1 MDVAV
6 TVIMEFFR
14 HLPIFR
20 KSHSWTVR
28 LLRVSSCTAIWAISS
43 LSGAEVPRGVFCIAN
58 VGKDPLPG
66 VLANPNVDGISLRQD
81 WASLEPTEGNFDF
94 SYLDTTVA
102 SCAASGK
109 MVLIRIGSQS
119 PKPAWVNA
127 AITAAGGTFFTF
139 IDAGTSITIPVFWD
153 PTFLAKKKAMIAALG
168 AHFTNNPSVKVVVA
182 SFANSSSE
190 DWGVPHTPQDVTN
203 WFAVGYTTDKLLAA
217 GKEIIDT
224 TMIAFPNQVVTMA
237 VNGSG
242 HGNGLNLDPT
252 NDYAA
257 RAAVATARASWPG
270 RFIVQKN
277 DLSTFTPPAPGTDS
291 LYEMIWDFRP
301 DVAGQM
307 VFQCA
312 NDPTYRANGGVPQD
326 PALTLRE
333 SVDNAVSYSEKFVE
347 IYQTDVNSLLDTI
360 AYAHTV
366 LTGPLPTPTPTPSPT
381 VTPTPTPPV
390 PPQAPTGLRVVP

>member
-1 MDVAV
+1 M
-6 TVIMEFFR
+6 
-14 HLPIFR
+14 
-20 KSHSWTVR
+20 
-28 LLRVSSCTAIWAISS
+28 RVSFCAAIWAISS
-43 LSGAEVPRGVFCIAN
+43 LAGAEVPRGVFSIAN
-58 VGKDPLPG
+58 VGKQPLAA

-94 SYLDTTVA
+94 SYLDTAVA

-109 MVLIRIGSQS
+109 MVLLRIGTQNG
-119 PKPAWVNA
+119 KPAWVT
-127 AITAAGGTFFTF
+127 TAVADAGGTFFSF
-139 IDAGTSITIPVFWD
+139 VDGGVSITIPVFWD

-168 AHFTNNPSVKVVVA
+168 AHFTNNPAVQVVVA

-203 WFAVGYTTDKLLAA
+203 WFAVGYTTGKLLAA
-217 GKEIIDT
+217 GQQIIDA
-224 TMIAFPNQVVTMA
+224 TMVAFPNQVVTMA
-237 VNGSG
+237 VGGSG

-257 RAAVATARASWPG
+257 RTAVATARASWPG
-270 RFIVQKN
+270 RFNVQKN
-277 DLSTFTPPAPGTDS
+277 DLSTFIPAAPGTDS
-291 LYEMIWDFRP
+291 LYSMIWDFRP

-307 VFQCA
+307 ISQCA

-326 PALTLRE
+326 PAITLQQ

-347 IYQTDVNSLLDTI
+347 VYQTDASSLPDTI

-366 LTGPLPTPTPTPSPT
+366 LTAPLPTPTPPLL
-381 VTPTPTPPV
+381 
-390 PPQAPTGLRVVP
+390 PPQAPTGLHVVP